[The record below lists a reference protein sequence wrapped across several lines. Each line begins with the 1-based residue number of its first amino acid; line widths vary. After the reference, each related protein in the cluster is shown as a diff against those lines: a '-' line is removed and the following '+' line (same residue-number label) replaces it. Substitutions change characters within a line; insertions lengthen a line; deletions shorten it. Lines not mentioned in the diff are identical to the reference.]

1 MFAGISTKEITPLKP
16 LYLTGYPH
24 AERIMRG
31 VNDPLLS
38 SAVCL
43 KNKDKAVM
51 MIALDLLFIEQE
63 TARELRK
70 AIQAETGI
78 DEKNVF
84 ISCTHTHSGPLTVK
98 VVAWK
103 NDPTVPEIDMEYM
116 QFLKDT
122 IVASAL
128 EASGNMFEAEAAWTS
143 TQINGVGGNR
153 HDPNGLRDPEAGIL
167 VIRDKRSRKIMSL
180 SVIYGVH
187 PTVLHEDSR
196 MVSSDFPGY
205 ARKYLQDK
213 LGRDLDILY
222 HLGPAGNQG
231 PRHYVKEQTFGE
243 AERLGT
249 LLGSQ
254 LYRRIES
261 LSDGDFTEK
270 FEIDAD
276 IVPATLPRK
285 RILTMK
291 DAVENLWKCRETL
304 ESLKK
309 AGAGH
314 GPERTAECS
323 IFGAEET
330 IALAEAEENGE
341 LAEVIAKLN
350 PVDVQVLQLGD
361 TFLAGLPS
369 EIFAEY
375 GLALKKRFTSKVY
388 TASLVNGYLQGYIT
402 TPDAADKGCYESSF
416 SVFKPEAGT
425 IMIDAAAKIINKMLK
440 KTRQRHKAEYVLG
453 N

>member
-1 MFAGISTKEITPLKP
+1 MSMFAGISTKEITPVKP

-24 AERIMRG
+24 VERIMQG

-38 SAVCL
+38 SALCL
-43 KNKDKAVM
+43 KNNGKSVI

-70 AIQAETGI
+70 EIQKRTGI
-78 DEKNVF
+78 DEKNIF

-116 QFLKDT
+116 RFLKDT
-122 IVASAL
+122 IVASAV

-143 TQINGVGGNR
+143 AQINGVGGNR
-153 HDPNGLRDPEAGIL
+153 HAPDGIRDPEAGIL
-167 VIRDKRSRKIMSL
+167 VVRDRKSKIIMSL

-187 PTVLHEDSR
+187 PTVLHEDSNL
-196 MVSSDFPGY
+196 VSSDFPGY
-205 ARKYLQDK
+205 ARKYLK
-213 LGRDLDILY
+213 EKIGRDLNILY

-231 PRHYVKEQTFGE
+231 PRHYVKGQTFGE

-254 LYRRIES
+254 LHEGIEA

-270 FEIDAD
+270 FEIAAD
-276 IVPATLPRK
+276 IVATTLPRK
-285 RILTMK
+285 RILSMK
-291 DAVENLWKCRETL
+291 DAVENLKKCREIF

-309 AGAGH
+309 AGTGH
-314 GPERTAECS
+314 GPVRTAECA

-341 LAEVIAKLN
+341 LGRVVEKLN
-350 PVDVQVLQLGD
+350 PVDVQVLRLGN

-369 EIFAEY
+369 EVFAEY
-375 GLALKKRFTSKVY
+375 GIAL
-388 TASLVNGYLQGYIT
+388 IT
-402 TPDAADKGCYESSF
+402 Q
-416 SVFKPEAGT
+416 V
-425 IMIDAAAKIINKMLK
+425 
-440 KTRQRHKAEYVLG
+440 
-453 N
+453 